1 MFLLYNIFEN
11 ITNFL
16 LNGACME
23 KITILIPVYNEVNTL
38 DKILEKVE
46 KIIEI

>member
-1 MFLLYNIFEN
+1 
-11 ITNFL
+11 
-16 LNGACME
+16 ME

-46 KIIEI
+46 KGEGREKRGRSVLRVNQQKQL

>member
-1 MFLLYNIFEN
+1 
-11 ITNFL
+11 
-16 LNGACME
+16 ME

-46 KIIEI
+46 KANLRVTKRNYFNR